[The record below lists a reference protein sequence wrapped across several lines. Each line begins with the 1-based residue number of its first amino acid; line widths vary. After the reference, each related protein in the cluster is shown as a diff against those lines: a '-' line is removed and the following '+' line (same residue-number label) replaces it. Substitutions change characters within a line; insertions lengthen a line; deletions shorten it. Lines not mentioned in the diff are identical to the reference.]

1 MTDKIFFDTNII
13 IYSYS
18 AASDRKNTIGQKVIS
33 NSSGIISS
41 QVMQEMCNVLIKKF
55 DFDEILTSKTLLEM
69 QENFIV
75 SINKINTI
83 THALQIHFKYQY
95 SYYDSLIIAAA
106 LDSNC
111 TILYSEDLKHNQII
125 ENTLTILN
133 PFINEN

>member
-1 MTDKIFFDTNII
+1 
-13 IYSYS
+13 
-18 AASDRKNTIGQKVIS
+18 
-33 NSSGIISS
+33 
-41 QVMQEMCNVLIKKF
+41 
-55 DFDEILTSKTLLEM
+55 M

-75 SINKINTI
+75 NINKVYTIN
-83 THALQIHFKYQY
+83 HALQIHFKYLY

-106 LDSNC
+106 LDCNC

>member
-1 MTDKIFFDTNII
+1 
-13 IYSYS
+13 
-18 AASDRKNTIGQKVIS
+18 
-33 NSSGIISS
+33 
-41 QVMQEMCNVLIKKF
+41 MCNVLIKKF
-55 DFDEILTSKTLLEM
+55 DFDEISISRTLLEL

-75 SINKINTI
+75 NINKINTI
-83 THALQIHFKYQY
+83 NHALQIHFKYQY